1 VHEYEYEPVVLN
13 VLLTIPELK
22 FPVFVGA
29 PAVGAKVTLCA
40 TPFPFDQVTVPPRV
54 MVTDAG
60 VKENVAVP

>member
-1 VHEYEYEPVVLN
+1 LKVR
-13 VLLTIPELK
+13 LTVSEVK

-29 PAVGAKVTLCA
+29 PAAVAKVTLWA

-60 VKENVAVP
+60 AKENLAVP